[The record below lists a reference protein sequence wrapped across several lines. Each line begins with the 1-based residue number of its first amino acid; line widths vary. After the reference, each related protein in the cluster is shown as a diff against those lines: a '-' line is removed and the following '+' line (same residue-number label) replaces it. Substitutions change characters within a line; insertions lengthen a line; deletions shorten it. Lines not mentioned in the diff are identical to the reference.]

1 MIRIYGGVALAVIC
15 FAGGWFTNGW
25 KEDSIRLAEKAASEK
40 VMKLFATR
48 ESDIAIAVTDKLKGL
63 KANERIIERHTQDI
77 IERPIYRSICID
89 DDGLRQLN
97 SYANGSTAIVTD

>member
-1 MIRIYGGVALAVIC
+1 VIRIYGILALVSVS
-15 FAGGWFTNGW
+15 FLSGWFTNGW
-25 KEDSIRLAEKAASEK
+25 KEDSIRLAEKTASEK
-40 VMKLFATR
+40 VMRLFASR
-48 ESDIAIAVTDKLKGL
+48 ESDIAIAVTEKLKGL

-77 IERPIYRSICID
+77 IERPVYRSICID